1 MQDQHWAR
9 EELGELDS
17 RAGRRYLNPPWD
29 IREGFLE
36 EVACSLRNESQKANG
51 AGAGQQ
57 IQRLAWAGRKRGG
70 GDWAWSKSG
79 EMIENG
85 GECGKLEAACPI

>member
-1 MQDQHWAR
+1 M
-9 EELGELDS
+9 
-17 RAGRRYLNPPWD
+17 
-29 IREGFLE
+29 
-36 EVACSLRNESQKANG
+36 RNESQKANG

-57 IQRLAWAGRKRGG
+57 IQRLAWAGRKCGG